1 MARVDTA
8 HRLDSSRGRKTGG
21 AASFRLGAA
30 AVLTVAA
37 LFGCRTT
44 APIESLGAM
53 RARMNTSVAS
63 GFDLY
68 DGGEYILAARRF
80 HAAADLAIVLD
91 DDASRRRATAGECV
105 SWLRARMLAELADC
119 GRRLEELQSQ
129 QRRPDPG
136 VNTLIALGSIAGGH
150 PLPALRLPVAVAPLI
165 RASAE
170 EGR

>member
-1 MARVDTA
+1 M
-8 HRLDSSRGRKTGG
+8 GG
-21 AASFRLGAA
+21 AAAFRLGAA
-30 AVLTVAA
+30 AVVAVAA

-44 APIESLGAM
+44 APVESLAAM

-68 DGGEYILAARRF
+68 DGGEYVLAARRF
-80 HAAADLAIVLD
+80 HAAVDLAIVLD

-105 SWLRARMLAELADC
+105 SWLRARKLAELAEC
-119 GRRLEELQSQ
+119 SRRLEDLQTR

-136 VNTLIALGSIAGGH
+136 VNTLIAMGSIAGGH

-170 EGR
+170 GGRR